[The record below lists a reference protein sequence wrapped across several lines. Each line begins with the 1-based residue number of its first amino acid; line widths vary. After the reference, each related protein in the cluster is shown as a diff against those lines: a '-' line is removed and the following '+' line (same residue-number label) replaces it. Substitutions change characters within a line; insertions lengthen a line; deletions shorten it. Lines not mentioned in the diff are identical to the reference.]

1 MQYIKMDNYII
12 ITDLIKNAF
21 NNNLW
26 NSLMSIGTLASAFF
40 AFKALKQTSEQL
52 KIEQTPYVVL
62 KGRITTADPDKRIHI
77 AQLKN
82 LGKGPAF
89 NVRLTTDPRGKI
101 SIIDGSNP
109 HSIDLSS
116 SEVNNGWALDEG
128 QAIKGLNVQGINI
141 KKSIIN
147 EIPDE
152 NAITIESD
160 KQKADF
166 SIFIWY
172 KDQVGNRY
180 KTEAIVRHSGH
191 FLKIMENVF
200 AKI

>member
-1 MQYIKMDNYII
+1 MDKFKTISE
-12 ITDLIKNAF
+12 LIKLIF
-21 NNNLW
+21 NKD
-26 NSLMSIGTLASAFF
+26 SLDILVSIGTLASAFF
-40 AFKALKQTSEQL
+40 AFKALKQTSKQL

-62 KGRITTADPDKRIHI
+62 KDRITTADPDNRIHI

-82 LGKGPAF
+82 LGKGSAF
-89 NVRLTTDPRGKI
+89 NIRLTTDPQGEI
-101 SIIDGSNP
+101 SIVDGSNP

-128 QAIKGLNVQGINI
+128 QAIKGLNEQGINI

-152 NAITIESD
+152 NSINKESD
-160 KQKADF
+160 KQKSNF

-172 KDQVGNRY
+172 KDQMGSRY
-180 KTEAIVRHSGH
+180 KTQTVVRHSGH
-191 FLKIMENVF
+191 FLKIMENIF
-200 AKI
+200 SKI